1 MKVLITGGSRGI
13 GKAIVDKFLMHE
25 ITVIQPTRSELDLS
39 NVDSITHYLQSI
51 NLDEVDILVNNA
63 GVNELSSVEDLRLDE
78 LMNIFQINC
87 NSAFMLSQALLQS
100 FQKKQYGRIINIG
113 SIWTERAFP
122 LRGSYSMAKSAL
134 YAMTKMIAVEN
145 ASHNILCNMISPGF
159 IETELTLKNNS
170 PEQLQQFLTKVPLRK
185 MGKPSDVA
193 SLVYYLTVDNN
204 FITGQNIFIDGGY
217 TCSA

>member
-1 MKVLITGGSRGI
+1 L
-13 GKAIVDKFLMHE
+13 
-25 ITVIQPTRSELDLS
+25 
-39 NVDSITHYLQSI
+39 NSIS
-51 NLDEVDILVNNA
+51 LDEIDILVNNA
-63 GVNELSSVEDLRLDE
+63 GVNDLCSIENLALDE

-87 NSAFMLSQALLQS
+87 NSAFLLSQALLKS

-134 YAMTKMIAVEN
+134 FAMTKMIAVEN
-145 ASHNILCNMISPGF
+145 APHNILCNMISPGF
-159 IETELTLKNNS
+159 IETELTLKNNT
-170 PEQLQQFLTKVPLRK
+170 PEQLNQFLQKVPLKK

-193 SLVYYLTVDNN
+193 SLAYYLTVENN

>member
-1 MKVLITGGSRGI
+1 MKALITGGSRGI
-13 GKAIVDKFLMHE
+13 GNAIVEKFISE
-25 ITVIQPTRSELDLS
+25 GITVFQPTRSELDLS
-39 NVDSITHYLQSI
+39 SVDSIRKYLETI
-51 NLDEVDILVNNA
+51 NLDEIDILVNNA
-63 GVNELSSVEDLRLDE
+63 GVNDLKSIENLDLEE

-87 NSAFMLSQALLQS
+87 NSAFLLSQSFLKS
-100 FQKKQYGRIINIG
+100 FQKKQFGRIINIG
-113 SIWTERAFP
+113 SIWTERAYP
-122 LRGSYSMAKSAL
+122 MRGSYSMAKSAL

-145 ASHNILCNMISPGF
+145 ASSNVLCNMISPGF
-159 IETELTLKNNS
+159 IETELTLKNNT
-170 PEQLQQFLTKVPLRK
+170 PEQLKQFIQKVPLKK

>member
-1 MKVLITGGSRGI
+1 MKALVTGGSRGI
-13 GKAIVDKFLMHE
+13 GKAIVEKFISE
-25 ITVIQPTRSELDLS
+25 GITVFQPTRLELDLS
-39 NVDSITHYLQSI
+39 SVNSITKYLKSI
-51 NLDEVDILVNNA
+51 TLEDIDILVNNA
-63 GVNELSSVEDLRLDE
+63 GVNDLCSIENLGLDE

-87 NSAFMLSQALLQS
+87 NSAFLLSQALLKS
-100 FQKKQYGRIINIG
+100 FQAKQCGRIVNIG

-134 YAMTKMIAVEN
+134 YALTKMIAVEN
-145 ASHNILCNMISPGF
+145 APHNILCNMISPGF

-170 PEQLQQFLTKVPLRK
+170 LEQLNQFIQKVPLK
-185 MGKPSDVA
+185 KLGKPSDVA
-193 SLVYYLTVDNN
+193 SLAFYLTVENN

>member
-1 MKVLITGGSRGI
+1 MKAIITGGSRGI
-13 GKAIVDKFLMHE
+13 GKAIVEKFLSQGVS
-25 ITVIQPTRSELDLS
+25 VIQPSRSELDLS
-39 NVDSITHYLQSI
+39 NVESITHFLNSI
-51 NLDEVDILVNNA
+51 NLDEIDILVNNA
-63 GVNELSSVEDLRLDE
+63 GVNDLCSIENLGLNE

-87 NSAFMLSQALLQS
+87 NSAFLLSQALLKS

-134 YAMTKMIAVEN
+134 FAMTKMIAVEN
-145 ASHNILCNMISPGF
+145 APNNILCNMISPGF
-159 IETELTLKNNS
+159 IETELTLKNNT
-170 PEQLQQFLTKVPLRK
+170 PEQLNQFLQKVPLNK
-185 MGKPSDVA
+185 MGKPSDVG
-193 SLVYYLTVDNN
+193 SLAYYLTVENN

>member
-1 MKVLITGGSRGI
+1 MKALITGGSRGI

-25 ITVIQPTRSELDLS
+25 IAVIQPTRSELDLS
-39 NVDSITHYLQSI
+39 NIDSINQYLQTI
-51 NLDEVDILVNNA
+51 NLDEIDILVNNA
-63 GVNELSSVEDLRLDE
+63 GVNDLSSIENLRLDD

-170 PEQLQQFLTKVPLRK
+170 PEQLQQFLTKVPLKK